1 VEPREHQQAGFQRSR
16 PLADSRLEVLPQ
28 NQIDSTNHPGYGQFI
43 CCAKEHM
50 FGPVVSMD
58 FRPRPT
64 WPAAAE
70 RLRGKTAS
78 SLMVVRNIYIVQYMK
93 TLIVE
98 LDDEVA
104 AKLERVAPGRARQR
118 SEFIRNAVRRAL
130 WEIEEQATAE
140 AYRRQ
145 PDSGED
151 AYIDAGVW
159 ETRPKSRQTRS
170 RR

>member
-1 VEPREHQQAGFQRSR
+1 
-16 PLADSRLEVLPQ
+16 
-28 NQIDSTNHPGYGQFI
+28 
-43 CCAKEHM
+43 
-50 FGPVVSMD
+50 
-58 FRPRPT
+58 
-64 WPAAAE
+64 
-70 RLRGKTAS
+70 
-78 SLMVVRNIYIVQYMK
+78 MK

-118 SEFIRNAVRRAL
+118 SEFIRNAVRKAL

-151 AYIDAGVW
+151 AYLNADVW
-159 ETRPKSRQTRS
+159 EAHPKTRRTRA